1 MFRVRYTVGF
11 LAHHLFNRRGHP
23 ESTSGFYTNK
33 HQVLPIPFS
42 SVVARTSNGSNCRSG
57 FPVRRWSPSAV
68 DDDSRCELRISSSVC
83 AGVSVRREGVKGLQA
98 TCIFHVFQRQGRPP
112 PCRTQVSGGE
122 GRPEG
127 LFSSTQ
133 GLHRAGENPKL
144 LRQRTGLDLTGLH
157 LPIR

>member
-1 MFRVRYTVGF
+1 MGRTDLFRVFRVRYTVGF

-112 PCRTQVSGGE
+112 PAELKFLAVKA
-122 GRPEG
+122 G
-127 LFSSTQ
+127 LKAFS
-133 GLHRAGENPKL
+133 AAPKVC
-144 LRQRTGLDLTGLH
+144 TGLGKTRSFFGRGLDWT
-157 LPIR
+157 